1 MIINLYVET
10 LLTDKVL
17 PDRVWKLWNV
27 GIIPDEVAAWAWCEG
42 LLSAT
47 SRYSDALKETPPRGQ
62 GYSEL
67 LNPDPVHR
75 PGRADT
81 PILALEKIERAV
93 HRLTWHPA
101 T

>member
-1 MIINLYVET
+1 MLLLVVLERPLWVINRHFTANQSMGGYAT
-10 LLTDKVL
+10 L
-17 PDRVWKLWNV
+17 R
-27 GIIPDEVAAWAWCEG
+27 
-42 LLSAT
+42 SH
-47 SRYSDALKETPPRGQ
+47 SDAPKETPPLGQ

-93 HRLTWHPA
+93 RRLT
-101 T
+101 